1 MRDVKWYDL
10 FIFCLFL
17 STGFTLIKS
26 LPKRLGDLSLLIHHI
41 LDFVQTLNKL
51 RNGRYEALEHNNDYN
66 WNSSYSESDLVS
78 LVEVEYR
85 PLAPLI
91 GKLSDIRAGPADVIT
106 SVLVLVLELAI
117 SLSPSEDQE
126 GEEEDGGP

>member
-1 MRDVKWYDL
+1 M
-10 FIFCLFL
+10 I
-17 STGFTLIKS
+17 LIEI
-26 LPKRLGDLSLLIHHI
+26 D
-41 LDFVQTLNKL
+41 
-51 RNGRYEALEHNNDYN
+51 
-66 WNSSYSESDLVS
+66 SEGDLVS

-91 GKLSDIRAGPADVIT
+91 GKLSDIRAGPADVI
-106 SVLVLVLELAI
+106 SPVLVLVLELAI